1 MMLYLHNRISVW
13 FKFLYNLIFVRT
25 TLLDYLERQF
35 KKQWLYVSY
44 YAKGL
49 PGSSVGKESACS
61 AGDLGL
67 IPGLGRSLEKGNGNP
82 LQCSCLENSMDRGA
96 WQLQRT
102 GHDRVTNTLSSTKL
116 FMGL

>member
-49 PGSSVGKESACS
+49 PGSSVGKESDCR

-67 IPGLGRSLEKGNGNP
+67 IPGLEKSPGEGNGNP
-82 LQCSCLENSMDRGA
+82 LQYSCLENLWRVEPGRLQSMG
-96 WQLQRT
+96 
-102 GHDRVTNTLSSTKL
+102 
-116 FMGL
+116 F